1 MKIHF
6 YVENKSVDED
16 SDKVIGKDEK
26 FFAYDVYN
34 DGSIYISQEDD
45 FGWIWKKN
53 LDEVIDELC
62 SVRDEMNRLK
72 EEYGIEEFL
81 KLMDENYHYDVPIH
95 DYQKVVTWQ
104 ERVKPRNG

>member
-1 MKIHF
+1 MKIFF

-16 SDKVIGKDEK
+16 SDKVVNKEED
-26 FFAYDVYN
+26 FFGYDIYN
-34 DGSIYISQEDD
+34 DGSIYVSQEDD
-45 FGWIWKKN
+45 FGNIWKKN
-53 LDEVIDELC
+53 LDEVINELC

-72 EEYGIEEFL
+72 NEYDIDEFL
-81 KLMDENYHYDVPIH
+81 KLMDKNFEYDVPIH